1 LVVSVSADDEASIDD
16 PGDDAVTLMT
26 FEPGRRHRVELV
38 LSRQAAYV
46 SLAGEIDTQA
56 AAALTRLLNSLE
68 TLPVKVHFDLRQVT
82 FLDST
87 GIEPL
92 VVATRLRRQRGL
104 PPLMIDACSGPAK
117 RLLAAAGLGAG
128 PLLDVSGWDHLD
140 PAAAGR
146 QAQAGDP
153 LGAGA

>member
-1 LVVSVSADDEASIDD
+1 
-16 PGDDAVTLMT
+16 MT

-56 AAALTRLLNSLE
+56 VMALTRLLSSLE
-68 TLPVKVHFDLRQVT
+68 TLPVKVHFDLREVT

-92 VVATRLRRQRGL
+92 VIATRLRRQRGL
-104 PPLMIDACSGPAK
+104 PPLVIDACSEAAQ
-117 RLLAAAGLGAG
+117 RLRAAAGLGTG
-128 PLLDVSGWDHLD
+128 PMLDVSGWDRLD
-140 PAAAGR
+140 QADGER
-146 QAQAGDP
+146 QSGAGDP